1 MPTHSR
7 CHYYRASMVLV
18 VSEITAKFTRQ
29 QQEQDGGSVID
40 KIRKMLDRGLHAGTP
55 QQEAERCMRLAQT
68 LMTKYNLDRA
78 TVMEETKE
86 PTQERGN
93 LYYISVTTANGKMPQ
108 SHAWMR
114 SIAGNVAHAFTCKS
128 FSTMYPHRMCFAFYG
143 MQTSALAAA
152 TAFGK
157 YILHIDEKTRSYM
170 PAATNGIALTGADK
184 ATWVRTER
192 NNFCNGMVDGLWKAI
207 CEEERLEKK
216 RKQKMSLFIDIYDKM
231 ISSGPDVDD
240 FITESINV
248 MAADLGLD
256 KSLVE
261 SRGIIGKE
269 LVAYG
274 TVTDLAKQVEN
285 AVLEEANFK
294 LGKSRKRTFSA
305 YDSAAYRAGVL
316 EGKKMKQSV

>member
-1 MPTHSR
+1 
-7 CHYYRASMVLV
+7 MVLV
-18 VSEITAKFTRQ
+18 ASEITAKFTRQ

-55 QQEAERCMRLAQT
+55 QHESERCMRLAQT

-78 TVMEETKE
+78 TVMEETAE

-93 LYYISVTTANGKMPQ
+93 LYYISIATATGKLPQ
-108 SHAWMR
+108 THAWLRTM
-114 SIAGNVAHAFTCKS
+114 SANVAHAFTCKG
-128 FSTMYPHRMCFAFYG
+128 FSQLKAHCLQFAFYG

-157 YILHIDEKTRSYM
+157 YVLYIDEKTRSYM
-170 PAATNGIALTGADK
+170 PVPRPDNDTLTGAEK
-184 ATWVRTER
+184 SARIRSER
-192 NNFCNGMVDGLWKAI
+192 NDFCNGMVDGLWRAI
-207 CEEERLEKK
+207 CEEERQETK

-231 ISSGPDVDD
+231 INAGPDVDETVKEM
-240 FITESINV
+240 IQHMT
-248 MAADLGLD
+248 ADLGLD
-256 KSLVE
+256 KSVVE

-274 TVTDLAKQVEN
+274 TVADLAKQVESD
-285 AVLEEANFK
+285 VLEEASLK
-294 LGKSRKRTFSA
+294 LGKARKRTIHINRFTA
-305 YDSAAYRAGVL
+305 YNDGVR